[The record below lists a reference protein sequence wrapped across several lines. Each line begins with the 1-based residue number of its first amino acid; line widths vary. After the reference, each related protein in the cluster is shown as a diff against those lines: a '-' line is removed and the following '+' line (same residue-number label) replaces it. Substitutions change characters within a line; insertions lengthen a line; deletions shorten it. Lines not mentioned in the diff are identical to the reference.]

1 MKPIPPLRLVLSGGG
16 ARGLSYAGCFIELE
30 KRGFLKKVNEIMGVS
45 CGALF
50 GLAYNIGFKPNELIE
65 FVELFDFSLIQN
77 IEPDVA
83 FQVFSTYGIDNGNNL
98 EKLLISMLK
107 NKNFVESITYL
118 ELYKKTKFFFRCFA
132 SNMYKCQYQEFSYK
146 ETPDIRVIDGLLAS
160 MSLPG
165 YFIPRNINNV
175 MYSDGGLVNNFP
187 MDLLSE
193 NEIQNTLGF
202 TFSEDHNNVES
213 IPTIINFFNQI
224 YTCSYKLKKQKLISL
239 YNEKIIIV
247 RCGDYPIWNFNAS
260 KEDRLKLIDTGK
272 KAIEDFFNLKQ
283 FSLKPSRRYSVS

>member
-50 GLAYNIGFKPNELIE
+50 GFAYSIGYKPNELIE

-77 IEPDVA
+77 IEPDIA
-83 FQVFSTYGIDNGNNL
+83 FEVFTTYGIDNGDNL

-107 NKNFVESITYL
+107 NKGFIENITYL
-118 ELYKKTKFFFRCFA
+118 QLYNKTKFIIRCFA
-132 SNMYKCQYQEFSYK
+132 SNMFECKYQEFSYK

-165 YFIPRNINNV
+165 YFTPRYIDGV
-175 MYSDGGLVNNFP
+175 LYSDGGLVNNFP
-187 MDLLSE
+187 IDLLSE

-202 TFSEDHNNVES
+202 TFSEDHNIVEE
-213 IPTIINFFNQI
+213 IPNILKFFNQI
-224 YTCSYKLKKQKLISL
+224 YTCTYKFKKEKILSM

-247 RCGDYPIWNFNAS
+247 RCGEYPIWNFNAP
-260 KEDRLKLIDTGK
+260 KEDRLKLIETGK